1 MKEITVNI
9 EGKEFIIDLEKA
21 KELGVLK
28 EDKTIKDFQVGDVF
42 LLASGSKVIIVQNGY
57 NNIYSDTEQRYN
69 FAGLGYS
76 LNLYSS
82 SSFGKEGG
90 TKEEVLAYLNNGNF
104 FSERPAKFLKNINKD
119 VEKLLVKLN

>member
-1 MKEITVNI
+1 MKNINITI
-9 EGKEFIIDLEKA
+9 EETEYIFDIEKA

-28 EDKTIKDFQVGDVF
+28 EDKTIKDLQVGDVF
-42 LLASGSKVIIVQNGY
+42 LLSSGSRVIIVQTGY
-57 NNIYSDTEQRYN
+57 TSIYDSNNEQRYN
-69 FAGLGYS
+69 FAGLGKG
-76 LNLYSS
+76 LDLY

-90 TKEEVLAYLNNGNF
+90 TKEEVLSYLNNGNS